1 MNYCPLCK
9 SDLVKKTIDRQERLH
24 CSNPNCHY
32 VFWDNPTPVVAALVE
47 HEGRIILAHNAAWPK
62 GIYSLITGFLEK
74 KEAPEDSVLREVKE
88 ELGLTGE
95 VLELIGVYPFAQL
108 NQVILAY
115 YVRAEGSITLNEELT
130 DIKKI
135 EKHKLKGWPFGVG
148 LAINDWVKKQRLI
161 IQEVIAPE

>member
-1 MNYCPLCK
+1 MGE
-9 SDLVKKTIDRQERLH
+9 IDQQERLH
-24 CSNPNCHY
+24 CSNPECGY

-47 HEGRIILAHNAAWPK
+47 HEGRILLAHNVTWPE

-74 KEAPEDSVLREVKE
+74 GERPEDSVLREVRE

-95 VLELIGVYPFAQL
+95 LVELIGVYSFPQM

-115 YVRAEGSITLNEELT
+115 HVKTEGSIILNEELT

-135 EKHKLKGWPFGVG
+135 EKHKLKGWSFGVG
-148 LAINDWVKKQRLI
+148 LAVMDWVKRQR
-161 IQEVIAPE
+161 PNS